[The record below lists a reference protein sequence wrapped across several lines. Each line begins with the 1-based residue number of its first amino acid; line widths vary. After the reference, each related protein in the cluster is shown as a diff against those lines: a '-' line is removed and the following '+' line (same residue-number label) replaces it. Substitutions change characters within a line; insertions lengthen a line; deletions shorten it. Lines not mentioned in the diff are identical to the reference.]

1 MKTTNCIACLRILTA
16 DEVAL
21 NQRLLGAHIATFC
34 CIDCL
39 AVKLNTTTQKL
50 QELIVRF
57 KDMGCTYFTRL
68 MEAVPDE
75 KTNDGM

>member
-1 MKTTNCIACLRILTA
+1 MCRKTLTA

-39 AVKLNTTTQKL
+39 AQKLNTSPQKL
-50 QELIVRF
+50 QEMTERF
-57 KDMGCTYFTRL
+57 KEMGCTYFTRL
-68 MEAVPDE
+68 MEDEPDE
-75 KTNDGM
+75 KANDSL